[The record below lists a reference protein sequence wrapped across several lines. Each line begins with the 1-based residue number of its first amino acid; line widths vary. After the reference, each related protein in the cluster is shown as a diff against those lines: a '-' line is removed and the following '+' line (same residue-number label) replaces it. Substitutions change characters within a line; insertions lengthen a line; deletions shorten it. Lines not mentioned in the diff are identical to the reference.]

1 MSSNDAP
8 RHRIELGEPSAT
20 FIDSFLVG
28 NGTLGAALRGGAG
41 TEVMDLNL
49 DTLWSGGPD
58 SAVVDPPDPATVVR
72 LRQAIAAGDHAE
84 ADRLARANLS
94 DRWVQAYQPL
104 ARLTWAYGPTPE
116 HVTGYRRTLD
126 LRRATASVRY
136 RLDDRD
142 HTGGDGEHTDDA
154 EAGLDVFV
162 SAPAAVLVA
171 TTPAERGVSAAEPTP
186 DPTDTQRS
194 ALGVGRSAVGF
205 ELHHPAS
212 ITEDERDGARWV
224 VATGRV
230 PALVTPG
237 PGEVVRYAD
246 DAPDA
251 AGTVAAGMGFAA
263 VACVE
268 QTAEGARLLVAAEC
282 GFRGPDQRPSADV
295 GSLTAL
301 ARARVEAARGRTTAD
316 LRAEH
321 ESDHRS
327 YYDRADLD
335 LSASD
340 DPAAAAAERYFH
352 LGRYLM
358 IAGSR
363 PGTQPLNLQG
373 IWNADPLPP
382 WSCDWTTNINL
393 PMAYWPAE
401 PTGLADLAEP
411 LFDLVADLADAG
423 RRTARDF
430 YGTRGSA
437 VHHNTDLWRFTAP
450 VAGEPKWSS
459 WPSALPWLAAHL
471 GDHLDYGAEPG
482 AGPDAAARAALP
494 VHRAAVE
501 HTLGMLVDSTTG
513 LGQQDSAGPLVVS
526 PSSSPEHTFVRDG
539 HEYAV
544 DAGCAMDQELA
555 AEVLGRFLA
564 LPAEDGAPDDT
575 EGGAPPSDEALAARA
590 RDALERLRPVQVGPG
605 GDLLEYETERTPG
618 EPGHRHLSHLY
629 GLYPGARI
637 TETRTPEHFAAA
649 REALRLRLEH
659 GSGYTG
665 WSQAWILCLAARLRD
680 PALAE
685 RSLAILIEDLSSA
698 SLLDL
703 HPAEWLPEG
712 WVFQIDGNLGA
723 TAGVAELLV
732 QSHDGAVSLLP
743 TLPPSWS
750 AGHARGLR
758 CRGGHVVD
766 VAWRDGRL
774 TEATVTAGGP
784 RVVVDV
790 TLSTSAVVRDEAG
803 ETVATIPVRPAASG
817 RVRLAWDTAVGGRY
831 IVTSGQV

>member
-1 MSSNDAP
+1 MSSNDALT
-8 RHRIELGEPSAT
+8 RHRVELAEPSGT
-20 FIDSFLVG
+20 FINSFVVG
-28 NGTLGAALRGGAG
+28 NGTLGAALRGGVG

-58 SAVVDPPDPATVVR
+58 SALVDPPDPDTVVL
-72 LRQAIAAGDHAE
+72 LRKAIAAGDHAE

-94 DRWVQAYQPL
+94 DRGVQSYQPL
-104 ARLTWAYGPTPE
+104 ASLTWAYGPTPE
-116 HVTGYRRTLD
+116 RVTGYRRTLD
-126 LRRATASVRY
+126 LRRAVASVRY
-136 RLDDRD
+136 
-142 HTGGDGEHTDDA
+142 GADGPDNADGPNEGA

-162 SAPAAVLVA
+162 SAPAGVLVA
-171 TTPAERGVSAAEPTP
+171 TSTHAEAHGA
-186 DPTDTQRS
+186 
-194 ALGVGRSAVGF
+194 GF
-205 ELHHPAS
+205 ELHHPATV
-212 ITEDERDGARWV
+212 TEEEQDGVRWTV
-224 VATGRV
+224 VTGRV
-230 PALVTPG
+230 PALVSPG
-237 PGEVVRYAD
+237 PDDRVRYAD
-246 DAPDA
+246 DIPDA
-251 AGTVAAGMGFAA
+251 TGAVPAGMGFAV

-268 QTAEGARLLVAAEC
+268 RTGDSARLLVAAEC
-282 GFRGPDQRPSADV
+282 GFRGPGERPSADV
-295 GSLTAL
+295 ASLTAL
-301 ARARVEAARGRTTAD
+301 ARARVEAARARTTAD
-316 LRAEH
+316 LRDEH
-321 ESDHRS
+321 ERDHRS
-327 YYDRADLD
+327 FYDRADLD
-335 LSASD
+335 LSASG

-382 WSCDWTTNINL
+382 WNSNWTTNINV

-411 LFDLVADLADAG
+411 LFDLVTDLADAG
-423 RRTARDF
+423 RPTARDF

-450 VAGEPKWSS
+450 VGGEPKWSS

-471 GDHLDYGAEPG
+471 GDHLDFGPEAGTGPG
-482 AGPDAAARAALP
+482 KAARH

-501 HTLGMLVDSTTG
+501 HTLDMLVDPSTG
-513 LGQQDSAGPLVVS
+513 SGQRDGAGVLVVS
-526 PSSSPEHTFVRDG
+526 PSSSPEHSFVIDG

-555 AEVLGRFLA
+555 AEVLSRFLA
-564 LPAEDGAPDDT
+564 LPAEDGAPT
-575 EGGAPPSDEALAARA
+575 SDSLLADRA
-590 RDALERLRPVQVGPG
+590 RDALGRLRPVQVGPG
-605 GDLLEYETERTPG
+605 GDLLEYATERTPG

-629 GLYPGARI
+629 GLYPGTRI
-637 TETRTPEHFAAA
+637 TETRTPEDFEAA
-649 REALRLRLEH
+649 RKALTLRLEQ

-685 RSLAILIEDLSSA
+685 RSLRILIEDLSSA

-703 HPAEWLPEG
+703 HPADWLPEG

-732 QSHDGAVSLLP
+732 QSHDDAVSLLP

-766 VAWRDGRL
+766 VVWRDGRL
-774 TEATVTAGGP
+774 TEATLTAGGR
-784 RVVVDV
+784 RVIVEV
-790 TLSTSAVVRDEAG
+790 TLGTSPVVRDAAG
-803 ETVATIPVRPAASG
+803 RAVATVLVQPAASG
-817 RVRLAWDTAVGGRY
+817 RVRLAWDTAVGERY
-831 IVTSGQV
+831 TVVPGPV

>member
-1 MSSNDAP
+1 MSSDDAVG
-8 RHRIELGEPSAT
+8 RHLVELDEPSGT

-28 NGTLGAALRGGAG
+28 NGTLGAALRGGVG
-41 TEVMDLNL
+41 SEVFDLNL
-49 DTLWSGGPD
+49 DTLWSGGPAT
-58 SAVVDPPDPATVVR
+58 AVVDPPDPRTVTL
-72 LRQAIAAGDHAE
+72 LREAIAAGDHAE

-94 DRWVQAYQPL
+94 DRWVQSYQPL
-104 ARLTWAYGPTPE
+104 ARLTWAYGPVPE
-116 HVTGYRRTLD
+116 QVTGYRRTLD
-126 LRRATASVRY
+126 LRRAVASVRY
-136 RLDDRD
+136 AP
-142 HTGGDGEHTDDA
+142 DDA
-154 EAGLDVFV
+154 AADAAAQPGLDVFV
-162 SAPAAVLVA
+162 SAPSEVLVA
-171 TTPAERGVSAAEPTP
+171 TAVECGIFAPEEALEGAN
-186 DPTDTQRS
+186 TQHS
-194 ALGVGRSAVGF
+194 TVQV
-205 ELHHPAS
+205 EVEHPFGLQR
-212 ITEDERDGARWV
+212 EVRDGAAWTV
-224 VATGRV
+224 VTGRV
-230 PALVTPG
+230 PVLVTPG
-237 PGEVVRYAD
+237 PDEVVRYAD

-251 AGTVAAGMGFAA
+251 AGTVPAGMGFAL

-268 QTAEGARLLVAAEC
+268 QTADGARLIVAAES
-282 GFRGPDQRPSADV
+282 GFRGPTERPSADV
-295 GSLTAL
+295 GSLA
-301 ARARVEAARGRTTAD
+301 ARAGARVEAARRRTTAD
-316 LRAEH
+316 LRTEH
-321 ESDHRS
+321 ELDHRS
-327 YYDRADLD
+327 YYDRVDLD
-335 LSASD
+335 LSASG

-373 IWNADPLPP
+373 IWNADPTPP
-382 WSCDWTTNINL
+382 WSCDWTTNVNL

-411 LFDLVADLADAG
+411 LFGLVTDLADAG

-471 GDHLDYGAEPG
+471 GDHLDFG
-482 AGPDAAARAALP
+482 AGPHPQADVAAALP

-501 HTLGMLVDSTTG
+501 HTLDMLVADG
-513 LGQQDSAGPLVVS
+513 EGALVVS
-526 PSSSPEHTFVRDG
+526 PSSSPEHTFVVDG
-539 HEYAV
+539 QEYAV

-555 AEVLGRFLA
+555 AEVLGRYLA
-564 LPAEDGAPDDT
+564 LTEHAHAEPGALAEPGRPADD
-575 EGGAPPSDEALAARA
+575 DLAARA
-590 RDALERLRPVQVGPG
+590 RDALDRLRPVQVGPG
-605 GDLLEYETERTPG
+605 GDLLEYMTERIPG

-629 GLYPGARI
+629 GLYPGTRI
-637 TETRTPEHFAAA
+637 TETRTPEHFEAA
-649 REALRLRLEH
+649 RMALTLRLDQ

-712 WVFQIDGNLGA
+712 WVFQIDGNLGG
-723 TAGVAELLV
+723 TAGMAELLV
-732 QSHDGAVSLLP
+732 QGHDDAVSLLP

-750 AGHARGLR
+750 AGQARGLR

-766 VAWRDGRL
+766 VAWRDGAL
-774 TEATVTAGGP
+774 TGATVTAGGH
-784 RVVVDV
+784 RVILDV
-790 TLSTSAVVRDEAG
+790 TLGTSVGVLDASGAP
-803 ETVATIPVRPAASG
+803 VATHPVGPAPSG
-817 RVRLAWDTAVGGRY
+817 RMRLAWDATVGERY
-831 IVTSGQV
+831 TVIQGQA

>member
-1 MSSNDAP
+1 MSSDDAVG
-8 RHRIELGEPSAT
+8 RHLVELDEPSGT

-28 NGTLGAALRGGAG
+28 NGTLGAALRGGVG
-41 TEVMDLNL
+41 SEVFDLNL
-49 DTLWSGGPD
+49 DTLWSGGPAT
-58 SAVVDPPDPATVVR
+58 AVVDPPDPQTVVL
-72 LRQAIAAGDHAE
+72 LREAIAAGDHAE

-94 DRWVQAYQPL
+94 DRWVQSYQPL
-104 ARLTWAYGPTPE
+104 ARLTWAYGPVPE

-126 LRRATASVRY
+126 LRRAVASVRY
-136 RLDDRD
+136 TAAD
-142 HTGGDGEHTDDA
+142 GGAGDVDVADGAAADA
-154 EAGLDVFV
+154 QSGLDVFV
-162 SAPAAVLVA
+162 SAPSAVLVA
-171 TTPAERGVSAAEPTP
+171 TTVECGIFAPEVGPEGANIQHSTVGVE
-186 DPTDTQRS
+186 
-194 ALGVGRSAVGF
+194 V
-205 ELHHPAS
+205 EHPFVLQQ
-212 ITEDERDGARWV
+212 EVRDGASWTV
-224 VATGRV
+224 VTGRV
-230 PALVTPG
+230 PVLVTPG
-237 PGEVVRYAD
+237 PDEVVRYAD
-246 DAPDA
+246 DTPDA
-251 AGTVAAGMGFAA
+251 AGTVPAGMGFAL

-268 QTAEGARLLVAAEC
+268 QTDDGARLVVAAES
-282 GFRGPDQRPSADV
+282 GFRGPAERPSADV
-295 GSLTAL
+295 GSLAAL
-301 ARARVEAARGRTTAD
+301 AGARVEAARRRTTAD

-321 ESDHRS
+321 ELDHRS

-373 IWNADPLPP
+373 IWNADPTPP
-382 WSCDWTTNINL
+382 WSCDWTTNVNL

-411 LFDLVADLADAG
+411 LFGLVTDLADAG

-437 VHHNTDLWRFTAP
+437 VHHNTDLWQFTAP

-471 GDHLDYGAEPG
+471 GDHLDFG
-482 AGPDAAARAALP
+482 AGPRTEADVAAAALP

-501 HTLGMLVDSTTG
+501 HTLGMLVVDG
-513 LGQQDSAGPLVVS
+513 EGALVVS
-526 PSSSPEHTFVRDG
+526 PSSSPEHTFVLDG
-539 HEYAV
+539 QEYAV

-555 AEVLGRFLA
+555 AEVLRRYLA
-564 LPAEDGAPDDT
+564 LTEHGALAELRQ
-575 EGGAPPSDEALAARA
+575 PSDDDLVARA
-590 RDALERLRPVQVGPG
+590 RDAMDRLRPVQVGPG
-605 GDLLEYETERTPG
+605 GDLLEYLTERTPG

-629 GLYPGARI
+629 GLYPGTRI
-637 TETRTPEHFAAA
+637 TETRTPEHFEAA
-649 REALRLRLEH
+649 RMALKLRLDQ

-712 WVFQIDGNLGA
+712 WVFQIDGNLGG
-723 TAGVAELLV
+723 TAGMAELLV
-732 QSHDGAVSLLP
+732 QGHDDAVSLLP

-750 AGHARGLR
+750 AGQARGLR

-766 VAWRDGRL
+766 VAWRDGLL
-774 TEATVTAGGP
+774 TGATVTAGGH
-784 RVVVDV
+784 RVILDV
-790 TLSTSAVVRDEAG
+790 TLGTSVGVRDASG
-803 ETVATIPVRPAASG
+803 APVATLPVGPAPSG
-817 RVRLAWDTAVGGRY
+817 RMRLAWDATVGERY
-831 IVTSGQV
+831 TVVQGQA